1 MTEQGDLRDTF
12 KMAHGL
18 ASVAQRTPKPPRFQF
33 SCKMG
38 EALQPLDRCQAT

>member
-18 ASVAQRTPKPPRFQF
+18 ASVAQRTPKTAAVPVLVQD
-33 SCKMG
+33 G
-38 EALQPLDRCQAT
+38 